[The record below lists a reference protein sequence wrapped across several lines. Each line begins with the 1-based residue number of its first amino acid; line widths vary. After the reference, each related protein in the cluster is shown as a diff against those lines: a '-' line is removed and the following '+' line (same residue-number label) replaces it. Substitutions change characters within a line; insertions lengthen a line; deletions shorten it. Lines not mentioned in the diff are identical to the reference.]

1 MNKKSATKISILLIS
16 ILSCL
21 LMFSCDN
28 PSDEN
33 PDSEDTKTTEETK
46 TVTHSAMI
54 GTWVN
59 PDDSTDTITISETE
73 VIYSATAIHKIE
85 NRTTSNN
92 EPYTKKIYNSHIV
105 TKQFLN
111 EIKTSRKEFLK
122 EYENEEDY

>member
-59 PDDSTDTITISETE
+59 PDAALIQL
-73 VIYSATAIHKIE
+73 
-85 NRTTSNN
+85 
-92 EPYTKKIYNSHIV
+92 
-105 TKQFLN
+105 QFLKQKLSIPLLQLISLCIVLLIIMN
-111 EIKTSRKEFLK
+111 LLQGIYPSHT
-122 EYENEEDY
+122 